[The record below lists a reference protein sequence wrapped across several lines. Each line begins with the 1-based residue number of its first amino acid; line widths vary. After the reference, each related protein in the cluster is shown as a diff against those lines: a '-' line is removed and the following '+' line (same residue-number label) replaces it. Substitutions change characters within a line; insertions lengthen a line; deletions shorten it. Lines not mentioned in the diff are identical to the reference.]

1 MACNLND
8 YKSTKN
14 EPEPF
19 SYRTSK
25 YVKDSGPGFVHEEEL
40 GFGLLS
46 HTCWGSKLK
55 KLDVRVHPAKDISY

>member
-25 YVKDSGPGFVHEEEL
+25 YVKDSGPGFVHE
-40 GFGLLS
+40 
-46 HTCWGSKLK
+46 
-55 KLDVRVHPAKDISY
+55 